1 MGNLFSYES
10 NSTVPQFS
18 KRGKHM
24 TAPDFNGT
32 PSDWPVWKTQIK
44 ASFRTFNTTSII
56 ETPGAQE
63 RQKLKD
69 DRVHVH
75 GVFSKHL
82 RKRNLSSHSKQERRK
97 RGPIPSMVRFIRV
110 VRWFIE

>member
-1 MGNLFSYES
+1 MGNSLSFES
-10 NSTVPQFS
+10 NPTVPHS
-18 KRGKHM
+18 AKRGKHM

-63 RQKLKD
+63 RPELSD
-69 DRVHVH
+69 DRIHVY
-75 GVFSKHL
+75 GVLQMTCTKGTARHVINKHETHA
-82 RKRNLSSHSKQERRK
+82 NVFNSWQDTCE
-97 RGPIPSMVRFIRV
+97 
-110 VRWFIE
+110 